1 MINFTL
7 RGHGKYEWSFHYAH
21 GLGEIMLNRNYNE
34 FNGYSIDH
42 NSWLPPDLLDCDTAP
57 IEVAFGRVPCL
68 LDGVESTLYRWQSR
82 PRIIHGL
89 VCLNIDRLGM
99 KYANNKLKTKDQWND

>member
-21 GLGEIMLNRNYNE
+21 GLAETMLNRNYNDYNNYT
-34 FNGYSIDH
+34 NG
-42 NSWLPPDLLDCDTAP
+42 NSNWLPPDLLDCDSSA
-57 IEVAFGRVPCL
+57 EHVGFGMIMCL
-68 LDGVESTLYRWQSR
+68 LDGSPATLYRWTSR
-82 PRIIHGL
+82 PMVAHGL

-99 KYANNKLKTKDQWND
+99 RHAATKLMKKDQWI